1 MNEEQDAERELRTAI
16 ELLEDFDPEYA
27 TKVVDI
33 LAELDIGSGIEIEQL
48 LNGTKCEFQEGEKNE
63 KEDFSSSYSR
73 IDWAICRWMHFIS
86 TGSKYAR

>member
-33 LAELDIGSGIEIEQL
+33 LAELNIGSGIEIEQL
-48 LNGTKCEFQEGEKNE
+48 LNGTKCEFQEGEE
-63 KEDFSSSYSR
+63 K
-73 IDWAICRWMHFIS
+73 
-86 TGSKYAR
+86 